1 MRFAFTDDQLLF
13 ADGLRDL
20 LAKEFPA
27 ADLRAMWEENRH
39 DAPELWRHLAEMG
52 VLGALVPEAA
62 GGMGM
67 GMVDTILLLEQL
79 GYAAVPG
86 PVIES
91 IAVVGPALAG
101 DPAGADLAAE
111 IAAGSLVATAAIEGT
126 PYVPHAAVSTAVLTP
141 EGVLTGFSVEDAD
154 GIDRGRSLGTVSG
167 GSTQPV
173 AYSVDDA
180 FDRGALATAAYL
192 VGASQRMIDIAAD
205 YARQRE
211 QFGKPIGSFQAVKHL
226 LADALLKVEFARP
239 AVYAAAWELT
249 VGDANARRSVS
260 MAKTFANDAAYRTTR
275 STMQVHGGIGYTW
288 EADLQLWMKKA
299 WALQRSYGDSTFHRR
314 RAAEFI
320 LG

>member
-27 ADLRAMWEENRH
+27 ADLRTMWEDGGH
-39 DAPELWRHLAEMG
+39 HAPELWRHLAEMG
-52 VLGALVPEAA
+52 VLGALAPESA

-67 GMVDTILLLEQL
+67 GMVDAILLFEQL

-91 IAVVGPALAG
+91 MAVVVPALAD
-101 DPAGADLAAE
+101 DPAGASLAADV
-111 IAAGSLVATAAIEGT
+111 AGGALVATAAIEGS
-126 PYVPHAAVSTAVLTP
+126 PYVAHAAVSGAVLTP
-141 EGVLTGFSVEDAD
+141 EGLVTGFDVTDVH
-154 GIDRGRSLGTVSG
+154 GIDAGRSLGSISG
-167 GSTQPV
+167 GSVQPV
-173 AYSVDDA
+173 TFAVDDA

-249 VGDANARRSVS
+249 TRHHNARRSVS
-260 MAKTFANDAAYRTTR
+260 MAKTFASDAAYRTTR

-299 WALQRSYGDSTFHRR
+299 WALQRSYGDATFHRR
-314 RAAEFI
+314 RAAAAI